1 MKIHNVE
8 QGSPEWLTCRIGL
21 PTASEFHQI
30 ITPKTRKMSASATAY
45 AAKLAAE
52 IILERSLDYDLSHN
66 LDVQRGI
73 DLEPNAALV
82 YEFETGT
89 TTTPVGFVTDDAGTY
104 GASPDRLVGQD
115 GLVEIKCPRPEKHA
129 LYILNGFGSAY
140 FAQVQGQLLVTERQ
154 WCDRYSYCPGLP
166 SYRERIERDDAFI
179 AALKTA
185 LSDFN
190 ALKSTYLITL
200 KKASDIQEMP
210 A

>member
-8 QGSPEWLTCRIGL
+8 QGSPEWHACRIGL

-30 ITPKTRKMSASATAY
+30 MTPKTREMSSSASAY
-45 AAKLAAE
+45 AVKLATEMVLGHA
-52 IILERSLDYDLSHN
+52 LERDLSYN

-73 DLEPNAALV
+73 DLEPQAVLA
-82 YEFETGT
+82 YEFETDAT
-89 TTTPVGFVTDDAGTY
+89 TTSVGFVTNDEGTY

-115 GLVEIKCPRPEKHA
+115 GLLEVKCPRPEKHA
-129 LYILNGFGSAY
+129 LYLLNGFGSAY

-166 SYRERIERDDAFI
+166 PYRERINRDDAFI
-179 AALKTA
+179 EALKTA
-185 LSDFN
+185 LSEFH

-200 KKASDIQEMP
+200 KKASDL
-210 A
+210 